1 VFQYGMHT
9 RFGTRPHAS
18 NGAPPSMKIRSI
30 GEAGQSVLQ
39 AFRGKRL
46 LGGCDPCEDTDP
58 ADQTDPRRLK
68 VPPFV
73 APGNG
78 KDAWQCL

>member
-1 VFQYGMHT
+1 MRLGRTTEHENLEQ
-9 RFGTRPHAS
+9 REP
-18 NGAPPSMKIRSI
+18 
-30 GEAGQSVLQ
+30 AGRSVLQ
-39 AFRGKRL
+39 AFVDSDCL
-46 LGGCDPCEDTDP
+46 EVVTPCEDTDP

-73 APGNG
+73 APRNG

>member
-1 VFQYGMHT
+1 
-9 RFGTRPHAS
+9 
-18 NGAPPSMKIRSI
+18 
-30 GEAGQSVLQ
+30 VLCYKH
-39 AFRGKRL
+39 FVESDCL
-46 LGGCDPCEDTDP
+46 EVVTPCEDTDP

>member
-1 VFQYGMHT
+1 MRLAAHHENLEQRRG
-9 RFGTRPHAS
+9 
-18 NGAPPSMKIRSI
+18 RSI
-30 GEAGQSVLQ
+30 VCYKHFVESDCLEVVT
-39 AFRGKRL
+39 
-46 LGGCDPCEDTDP
+46 PCEDTDP

>member
-1 VFQYGMHT
+1 MRLGRTTKHENLEQSSG
-9 RFGTRPHAS
+9 
-18 NGAPPSMKIRSI
+18 
-30 GEAGQSVLQ
+30 SVLCYKH
-39 AFRGKRL
+39 FVESDCL
-46 LGGCDPCEDTDP
+46 EVVSPCEDTDP

>member
-1 VFQYGMHT
+1 MRLGRTTKHENLEQ
-9 RFGTRPHAS
+9 
-18 NGAPPSMKIRSI
+18 RSS
-30 GEAGQSVLQ
+30 GSVLCY
-39 AFRGKRL
+39 KHVVESDCL
-46 LGGCDPCEDTDP
+46 EVVTPCEDTDP

-73 APGNG
+73 APRNG